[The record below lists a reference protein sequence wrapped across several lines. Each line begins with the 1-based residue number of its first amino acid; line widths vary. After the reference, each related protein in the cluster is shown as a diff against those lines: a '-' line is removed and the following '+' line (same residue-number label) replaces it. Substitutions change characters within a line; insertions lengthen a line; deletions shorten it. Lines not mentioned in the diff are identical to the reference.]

1 MKSIAFII
9 VPGILILITAL
20 ILKLWWWLGFFTSV
34 FIILGL
40 FEVLSYKFQNKTL
53 SRRFWELESKIKWIF
68 LTAIG
73 LFFIALI
80 AHLASG

>member
-9 VPGILILITAL
+9 IPGIIILVTAT
-20 ILKLWWWLGFFTSV
+20 ILKLWWWLGFWASV

-40 FEVLSYKFQNKTL
+40 FEFLSIKFQGKTL
-53 SRRFWELESKIKWIF
+53 SRKFWELESKIKWIF

-73 LFFIALI
+73 VFFIALI
-80 AHLASG
+80 AHLTSG